1 MKNGGEVLQL
11 WGGNMGGKDSEGE
24 SEISVS
30 VMTFQNFGVFKDH
43 GKRKAA
49 GGKISGDLGW
59 FIKWCLWS

>member
-1 MKNGGEVLQL
+1 
-11 WGGNMGGKDSEGE
+11 MGGKDSEGE

-59 FIKWCLWS
+59 FIKWCFWS